1 MRRILLVLVGLLGV
15 GTIVTGAALAVVLT
29 PVTASESGTGAVA
42 VLLAG
47 LAIAAVKLYRS
58 ATKEDTVASAPWTG
72 QGALV
77 SGTPEETGDP
87 AAVTGAELASLVDQA
102 CERAQEAE
110 TVEEGFS
117 VVRPPLRETLERVL
131 VASGID
137 RATVDEGLAN
147 GDWTDDR
154 IAAAVVDRRVQRPTV
169 SFRDRV
175 RIWLFPERVV
185 RRETARAVAAIS
197 ECADAE
203 LPPVVGQRAPRSMPT
218 VAPPLGTLQRAA
230 DGTLQRASSPAVSNG
245 SQTQNGAGPT
255 ADGAGAD
262 TSGEAASAIDD
273 DEPSDLAD
281 LYREVWD
288 DA

>member
-1 MRRILLVLVGLLGV
+1 MRRIWLVLVGLLGV
-15 GTIVTGAALAVVLT
+15 GTIVTGVALAVVLT
-29 PVTASESGTGAVA
+29 PVTASEAGAGALA

-58 ATKEDTVASAPWTG
+58 AIDDETVAAPPWTSA
-72 QGALV
+72 GALV
-77 SGTPEETGDP
+77 SGTPEETADP
-87 AAVTGAELASLVDQA
+87 ADVTGADLATLVDRA

-137 RATVDEGLAN
+137 RAAVDDALAT
-147 GDWTDDR
+147 GAWTDDR
-154 IAAAVVDRRVQRPTV
+154 IAAAVVDERVQRPTV
-169 SFRDRV
+169 SFLDRV

-185 RRETARAVAAIS
+185 RIQTARAVAAIA
-197 ECADAE
+197 ECADTE
-203 LPPVVGQRAPRSMPT
+203 LPPVVGQRAPRTVPS

-230 DGTLQRASSPAVSNG
+230 DGTLQRASRPAASDTPR
-245 SQTQNGAGPT
+245 TQ
-255 ADGAGAD
+255 DGAAQAANGD
-262 TSGEAASAIDD
+262 EGDPSSDDGSGTDSTEPAAPAALHD
-273 DEPSDLAD
+273 
-281 LYREVWD
+281 EVWD